1 MRPVLLVS
9 LLSLSQRVLTAYQ
22 TRSEAEWV
30 TLSLS
35 SQAALVS
42 TRAPVCAHSRL
53 AVGSAPRQ
61 QRPWPVPAGNLR
73 GSLYSLCAATT
84 FLRRCCGLG
93 TLTARVP
100 AGDPRCRDDQAEGG
114 GGCCALCALSFF
126 SPASVRG
133 VARARRSR
141 RYLTLRRMSRTDSA
155 EIEHLRRQQRQGVRI
170 ARGALEQARDDLN
183 TSVRHEPMSSSNLRL
198 G

>member
-1 MRPVLLVS
+1 MGHSFSFFPNSAGIDTCPRLRPFALGCR
-9 LLSLSQRVLTAYQ
+9 QCAATA
-22 TRSEAEWV
+22 TTLARSRR
-30 TLSLS
+30 
-35 SQAALVS
+35 QS
-42 TRAPVCAHSRL
+42 TRL
-53 AVGSAPRQ
+53 AVLP
-61 QRPWPVPAGNLR
+61 
-73 GSLYSLCAATT
+73 LCAATT